1 MEKNLKEIGK
11 MIKEYNILG
20 QKKLLTEYEYKQEIQ
35 KLQLKKDDF
44 DELSEMV
51 NHQINY
57 WQNQFD
63 ESDDEY
69 IKSDAERNYKHYCK
83 LLLKVEFLKRS
94 KENDDE
100 LDHD

>member
-1 MEKNLKEIGK
+1 

-20 QKKLLTEYEYKQEIQ
+20 QKKRLTEYEYKQEIQ

-44 DELSEMV
+44 DELSELV

-69 IKSDAERNYKHYCK
+69 IKSDAECNYKHYCK
-83 LLLKVEFLKRS
+83 LLLKVEFLKQS

>member
-11 MIKEYNILG
+11 MIKEYEILG
-20 QKKLLTEYEYKQEIQ
+20 QKKRLTEYEYKQEIA

-44 DELSEMV
+44 DELSELV
-51 NHQINY
+51 NHEINY

-63 ESDDEY
+63 ETDDES

-83 LLLKVEFLKRS
+83 LLLKVEFLKQS
-94 KENDDE
+94 NENDNE